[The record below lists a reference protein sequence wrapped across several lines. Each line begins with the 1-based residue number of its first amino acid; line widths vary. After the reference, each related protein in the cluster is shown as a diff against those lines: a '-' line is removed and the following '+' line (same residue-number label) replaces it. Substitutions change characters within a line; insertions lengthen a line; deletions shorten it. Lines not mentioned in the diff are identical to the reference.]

1 MFKRGAKNELLNLH
15 STISPIYDT
24 VDDQSYTV
32 SKATADMERTY
43 NMNTTVINTA
53 TMIKKSS
60 AKRDI
65 LSVKT
70 SPEKKMSA
78 PIPVQRLAPSR
89 ISPTETGKYFQFLHA
104 LIFKSRT
111 KRISKSMQR
120 IANTKFFLSKI
131 SLEPVS
137 PVI

>member
-65 LSVKT
+65 LTVKT

-89 ISPTETGKYFQFLHA
+89 ISPTETGMYAMAPPSAVPRKTSLPTSKLRQYSSHKELH
-104 LIFKSRT
+104 
-111 KRISKSMQR
+111 RI
-120 IANTKFFLSKI
+120 
-131 SLEPVS
+131 P
-137 PVI
+137 

>member
-1 MFKRGAKNELLNLH
+1 MLKRGAKDDLLNLH

-32 SKATADMERTY
+32 SKAISDMERKY
-43 NMNTTVINTA
+43 NLNATVINTA

-65 LSVKT
+65 LAVKT

-78 PIPVQRLAPSR
+78 PIPVQRPPPSR
-89 ISPTETGKYFQFLHA
+89 ISSTDTGKYFQFLHV
-104 LIFKSRT
+104 LICQSRT
-111 KRISKSMQR
+111 K
-120 IANTKFFLSKI
+120 
-131 SLEPVS
+131 
-137 PVI
+137 